1 MGNESFSEYCKQFE
15 QIPINTNSGN
25 FFLGVSHLNTF
36 VCYLLSFGGAFLD
49 FLQAVNV
56 YIYAN
61 EFSVV

>member
-1 MGNESFSEYCKQFE
+1 MNLSASIANSLSKYLL
-15 QIPINTNSGN
+15 IPIMVT